1 MAVDAALLEKKETL
15 ALVATWPIVILGC
28 GSMGKKR
35 LRFLQEWG
43 CKNLTAVDLKPDRRQ
58 EVKEQF
64 KIAVS
69 SEFEETLKKVRPKVV
84 FIATST
90 AFHLKPALAAAK
102 QGCHMLIEKPL
113 SDTLAGLDSLQRIV
127 RRKRL
132 KVLTGCNLRFHP
144 SLSRIQKLVADGRVG
159 KVVCVR
165 FQSGM
170 YLPDWHPWEDYR
182 QGYSANKKLGGGVIL
197 DGIQAL
203 DFPMWL
209 VGRPVQEVFSFAGK
223 LTGLEIDTEDTAE
236 ILLKFREGTIAEVH
250 LDYVQRAPGIGCQV
264 IGEEGSVFWDGD
276 EKAVKLFTAKTR
288 RWETF
293 PDDPRFDYSETFWEE
308 MKHFLRCITDNQQP
322 SLDLPQAVK
331 VLEIALAAKES
342 AERGKCIRLK

>member
-1 MAVDAALLEKKETL
+1 MAVDAATL
-15 ALVATWPIVILGC
+15 PMVILGC

-35 LRFLQEWG
+35 LRFLKEWG
-43 CKNLTAVDLKPDRRQ
+43 CQNLTAVDLRPDRLR
-58 EVKEQF
+58 EVKDQF
-64 KIAVS
+64 KVGVS
-69 SEFEETLKKVRPKVV
+69 SGYEKTLEKFRPKVV
-84 FIATST
+84 FICTST
-90 AFHLKPALAAAK
+90 AFHLRPALAAAK

-113 SDTLAGLDSLQRIV
+113 SGTLAGAGPLLRIV
-127 RRKRL
+127 RQKKL

-144 SLSRIQKLVADGRVG
+144 SLSRIQKLVAEGRVG

-182 QGYSANKKLGGGVIL
+182 EGYSANKKLGGGVIL

-209 VGRPVQEVFSFAGK
+209 VGRPVREVFSFAER

-236 ILLKFREGTIAEVH
+236 ILLKFAEGAIAEVH
-250 LDYVQRAPGIGCQV
+250 LDYVQRAAGIGCQV
-264 IGEEGSVFWDGD
+264 IGEEGSVFWDGN
-276 EKAVKLFTAKTR
+276 EKIVKCFTAKTR

-293 PDDPRFDYSETFWEE
+293 LDDPRFDYSETFREE
-308 MKHFLRCITDNQQP
+308 MKHFFHCITAGEQP
-322 SLDLPQAVK
+322 SLDLTQAVK

-342 AERGKCIRLK
+342 AERGKCIQLK